1 MLATVRALAASLGPV
16 FKRIQDVD
24 QALIDDQIAI
34 ARVPAP
40 TGDESARA
48 EWMVRRLQVCGLRN
62 VGIDGAGNVI
72 AASGNL
78 TRDSTPP
85 IVLCAHLDTV
95 FETRDPVP
103 VHRDGIRL
111 QAPGISD
118 NARGLA
124 TLVSLADLVGS
135 GRLVTRRPIVFAATT
150 GEEGH
155 GDLRGARYLF
165 DTAGASAHLAIA
177 LDGPGD
183 ERIVTSAL
191 GCRRYHVAF
200 RGPGGHSWG
209 RYGAPNAIHAA
220 AALVTRLTGYAAYD
234 RARTA
239 LTVSRIAG
247 GTTINAIPAES
258 WIEVDVRSTSD
269 AELVRIDQHIRRAAR
284 DAGDEENARRRADTP
299 PLSTTL
305 TLIGE
310 RPAGEVSTDHDI
322 VVAAGEATRAVGR
335 TPEYAVAS
343 TDANIPISRGI
354 PAVAIGGGGAGGDT
368 HTPTEW
374 FENREGSRGI
384 VRAALLLAA
393 LAGAR

>member
-1 MLATVRALAASLGPV
+1 MLATVRALAASLGTV
-16 FKRIQDVD
+16 FRRIQDVD

-48 EWMVRRLQVCGLRN
+48 EWMVRRLQVSGLRN
-62 VGIDGAGNVI
+62 VGIDAAGNVI
-72 AASGNL
+72 GSSGNL

>member
-1 MLATVRALAASLGPV
+1 MQSAVRSLAVTLAPV
-16 FKRIQDVD
+16 FRRIRDADPGV
-24 QALIDDQIAI
+24 IEDQIAI

-40 TGDESARA
+40 TGGESARA
-48 EWMVRRLQVCGLRN
+48 EWMSRRLRAAGLRN
-62 VGIDGAGNVI
+62 VEIDAAGNVTGHGGMPGT
-72 AASGNL
+72 AA
-78 TRDSTPP
+78 P

-95 FETRDPVP
+95 FESREL
-103 VHRDGIRL
+103 VHVRQDGARL
-111 QAPGISD
+111 HAPGISD

-124 TLVSLADLVGS
+124 TLATLADLVGA
-135 GRLVTRRPIVFAATT
+135 GRFAVDRPVLFAATT

-165 DTAGASAHLAIA
+165 DTAAAGAHAAVA

-183 ERIVTSAL
+183 ERIVTAAL
-191 GCRRYHVAF
+191 GCRRYHIVF

-209 RYGAPNAIHAA
+209 RYGTPNAIHAA

-234 RARTA
+234 RTRTA

-247 GTTINAIPAES
+247 GSTINAIPAEA
-258 WIEVDVRSTSD
+258 WIEVDVRSSSD
-269 AELVRIDQHIRRAAR
+269 AELVRIDQHVRRAAR
-284 DAGDEENARRRADTP
+284 DAGDEENARRRDDTI
-299 PLSTTL
+299 PLAVTL

-310 RPAGEVSTDHDI
+310 RPAGEVSSDHDV
-322 VVAAGEATRAVGR
+322 VVAAAEATRAVGR
-335 TPEYAVAS
+335 TPEFAVAS

-354 PAVAIGGGGAGGDT
+354 PAIAIGGGGAGGDT

-384 VRAALLLAA
+384 ARAALLLAS
-393 LAGAR
+393 LARTR